1 MTTTIPVTIPVQ
13 ITPQNINVSQ
23 MPSQALNP
31 LSSQW
36 QFNPIDFKQMQLLAQ
51 LPPGHRICTMLEAQA
66 LARGLIMGRLSRL
79 YPQATPQ
86 ELGLKLLAE
95 VSRDRHIPT
104 FR

>member
-1 MTTTIPVTIPVQ
+1 MISIDAKISKESPKIATQEFKHSP
-13 ITPQNINVSQ
+13 
-23 MPSQALNP
+23 
-31 LSSQW
+31 QW
-36 QFNPIDFKQMQLLAQ
+36 QFDSVDIKQMQLLAQ

-86 ELGLKLLAE
+86 ELGLKLLDE
-95 VSRDRHIPT
+95 VSRDRHIPS